1 MARIRVAGVYE
12 GDRIIRLDE
21 EPEGL
26 EPGERVVVELEP
38 ERAGAAAA
46 APGEAAAPLP
56 RGRVGL
62 AQLLEDAPEEL
73 RRGIWD
79 IVDHAARQLAER
91 IARDER
97 LLGLYE
103 AVERLEP
110 GMAAARIGP
119 PPLDNDTWLL
129 ILSDF
134 LTVLEKAGMFEETRP
149 LREVANARQ
158 LFPYDYVLAALRGD
172 TGALEELA
180 ERTGAPRE
188 TVLLVFTAMAEAVER
203 AVRLA
208 LSRGEGAS
216 RSVS

>member
-1 MARIRVAGVYE
+1 MARIRVTGVYE
-12 GDRIIRLDE
+12 GDRIIRLDA

-38 ERAGAAAA
+38 ERVPVEPRGGGGA
-46 APGEAAAPLP
+46 APGSLP
-56 RGRVGL
+56 RGRVRLGD
-62 AQLLEDAPEEL
+62 LLRDAPEEL
-73 RRGIWD
+73 RRSIWD

-91 IARDER
+91 IAGDER

-103 AVERLEP
+103 AAERLEP
-110 GMAAARIGP
+110 GMAAVRIGP

-134 LTVLEKAGMFEETRP
+134 LTVLEKAGMFDETRP

-158 LFPYDYVLAALRGD
+158 LFPYDYVLAALRGE
-172 TGALEELA
+172 TRALEELS

-203 AVRLA
+203 AVKIALA
-208 LSRGEGAS
+208 G
-216 RSVS
+216 RSKA